1 MRAGESEGEIATVV
15 VPLHAEK
22 QSGWQ
27 FGRWFFLSGFGV
39 EQMYYA
45 EAIFI
50 CSEGDGLAVR
60 RDVEVFHVPVNMFG
74 EKRVFLRR
82 EVQIGEAL
90 EFGVYVRGDVDS
102 LPVFAEFGAGVGDF
116 FRATFRSEQC
126 FFAGRRIREP

>member
-1 MRAGESEGEIATVV
+1 MRAGESEGEIATVT

-27 FGRWFFLSGFGV
+27 FGRWFFFSGFGV
-39 EQMYYA
+39 EQMYDA

-50 CSEGDGLAVR
+50 CSEGDGLAVG

-82 EVQIGEAL
+82 EVQIGETL
-90 EFGVYVRGDVDS
+90 EFGVFIRSEVDS

-116 FRATFRSEQC
+116 FRTAFGSEQR
-126 FFAGRRIREP
+126 FFAGGRI